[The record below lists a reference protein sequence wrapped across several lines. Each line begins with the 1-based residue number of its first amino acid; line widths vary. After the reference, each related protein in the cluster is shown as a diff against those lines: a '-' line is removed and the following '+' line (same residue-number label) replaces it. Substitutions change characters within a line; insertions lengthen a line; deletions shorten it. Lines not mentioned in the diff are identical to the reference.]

1 MSEQTLL
8 RSEPAKGRTE
18 HPTIWR
24 TIFGLP
30 SPALQN
36 HASRITFQV
45 GRMTNF
51 FVNFVSFVLRNR
63 MHKLFR
69 RADELSHFHEM
80 KLTDGIVRMILPGA
94 NRE

>member
-1 MSEQTLL
+1 MSL
-8 RSEPAKGRTE
+8 PAQAQQHVLWNQKTE
-18 HPTIWR
+18 RQGERPIPQH
-24 TIFGLP
+24 
-30 SPALQN
+30 
-36 HASRITFQV
+36 H

-80 KLTDGIVRMILPGA
+80 KVTDGIVRMILPGA
-94 NRE
+94 NWAE